1 VSWRDNFHENHVRRR
16 RSRGSSRSQ
25 GQGLGWGADD
35 DGDKWGVVALKKK
48 GILKTLFTNPRTCI
62 GCRSCELAC
71 SFNHYKEN
79 NPARALLRII
89 KIEEKSLDIPVVCR
103 HCTSAPCME
112 SCPEKSI
119 VRDPRTGAVKILQDR
134 CIGCK
139 ICISACPFGIIVV
152 DPKTHE
158 VKKCDLCDGNPAC
171 AKVCPTGAIVF
182 ARVDVGPRIL
192 MRSSTEKIEKNLAK
206 LGGEE

>member
-1 VSWRDNFHENHVRRR
+1 MRRI
-16 RSRGSSRSQ
+16 
-25 GQGLGWGADD
+25 GLREGGM
-35 DGDKWGVVALKKK
+35 
-48 GILKTLFTNPRTCI
+48 LKTLFTNPRTCT

-71 SFNHYKEN
+71 SFHHYKEN

-89 KIEEKSLDIPVVCR
+89 KIEEESLDIPVVCR
-103 HCTSAPCME
+103 HCARAPCME
-112 SCPEKSI
+112 SCPEKAI
-119 VRDPRTGAVKILQDR
+119 VRDPQTGAVKILQSK

-152 DPKTHE
+152 DPKTRE
-158 VKKCDLCDGNPAC
+158 VRKCDLCDGNPVC

-192 MRSSTEKIEKNLAK
+192 TRSATEKTEKILVKYR
-206 LGGEE
+206 